1 LARRIKYIEKC
12 NKKVAKMNCPT
23 VHFGH
28 SFISIQEYKLMSPT
42 TAMYVAQGIHGI
54 AYGMILF
61 LVASGLT
68 LIFGM
73 MGILNLAH
81 AAFFMLS
88 AYFCYQVLV
97 MTESFWL
104 ALLIAPIATG
114 LIGVLLERFLLRRV
128 HAFGHIGELILTVGV
143 SLVILEGVKVF
154 WGTESLPVNVPTIL
168 GGLISVAGLEYPIYR
183 LFIIGL
189 ALLVLGIMAVILYKT
204 RLGMVVRAAVSDA
217 DMVNA
222 LGINVPLVFMFVFGT
237 GTWLAGVAGVAIAPI
252 LTVFPGLGD
261 QVGLDAF
268 MVVVV
273 GGFGSLGGAFLVSI
287 IFGLLSSYGVQ
298 FVSQLA
304 PVLMFIF
311 MAIVLVIKP
320 MGLFGERE

>member
-1 LARRIKYIEKC
+1 
-12 NKKVAKMNCPT
+12 MD
-23 VHFGH
+23 
-28 SFISIQEYKLMSPT
+28 PT
-42 TAMYVAQGIHGI
+42 TAMYVAQGIHGL
-54 AYGMILF
+54 AYGMVLF

-88 AYFCYQVLV
+88 AYLCYQVMV
-97 MTESFWL
+97 WTGNFWL
-104 ALLIAPIATG
+104 SLLIAPIAAG
-114 LIGVLLERFLLRRV
+114 LFGVLLERFLLRKV
-128 HAFGHIGELILTVGV
+128 HAYGHIGELILTVGV
-143 SLVILEGVKVF
+143 MMVIMESVKVF
-154 WGTESLPVNVPTIL
+154 WGTESLFVSRPQFLDRLVNIW
-168 GGLISVAGLEYPIYR
+168 GLEYPAYR

-189 ALLVLGIMAVILYKT
+189 TLVVLGFLALILYKT

-222 LGINVPLVFMFVFGT
+222 LGINVPLVFMFVFGM

-252 LTVFPGLGD
+252 LTVFPGLAD
-261 QVGLDAF
+261 QIGMDAF
-268 MVVVV
+268 IVVVV
-273 GGFGSLGGAFLVSI
+273 GGFGSLTGAFIVAI
-287 IFGLLSSYGVQ
+287 ICGLLSSYGVQ

-311 MAIVLVIKP
+311 MAVVLAIKP

>member
-1 LARRIKYIEKC
+1 MDP
-12 NKKVAKMNCPT
+12 V
-23 VHFGH
+23 
-28 SFISIQEYKLMSPT
+28 
-42 TAMYVAQGIHGI
+42 TAMYVAQGIHGL

-154 WGTESLPVNVPTIL
+154 WGTESLPVSVPTFL
-168 GGLISVAGLEYPIYR
+168 EGLISIAGLDYPIYR

-189 ALLVLGIMAVILYKT
+189 SLVVLGILVVILYKT

-222 LGINVPLVFMFVFGT
+222 LGINVPLVFMFVFGV

-273 GGFGSLGGAFLVSI
+273 GGFGSLGGAFLISI

-320 MGLFGERE
+320 MGVFGERE

>member
-1 LARRIKYIEKC
+1 
-12 NKKVAKMNCPT
+12 
-23 VHFGH
+23 
-28 SFISIQEYKLMSPT
+28 
-42 TAMYVAQGIHGI
+42 MYVAQGIHGL

-114 LIGVLLERFLLRRV
+114 FIGVLLERFLLRRV

-154 WGTESLPVNVPTIL
+154 WGTESLPVSVPSFL
-168 GGLISVAGLEYPIYR
+168 EGLISIAGLDYPIYR

-189 ALLVLGIMAVILYKT
+189 SLVVLGILVVILYKT

-217 DMVNA
+217 DMVNS
-222 LGINVPLVFMFVFGT
+222 LGINVPLVFMLVFGT

-311 MAIVLVIKP
+311 MAIVLAIKP